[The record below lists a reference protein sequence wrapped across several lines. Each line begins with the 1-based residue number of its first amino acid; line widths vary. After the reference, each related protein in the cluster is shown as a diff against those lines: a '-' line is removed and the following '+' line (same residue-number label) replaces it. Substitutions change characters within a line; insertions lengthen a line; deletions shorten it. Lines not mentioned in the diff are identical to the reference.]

1 MPAIKSLGIGSNV
14 LTGDIIDKLKA
25 ADVKAQIDPISKSMT
40 DNVAKQK
47 DITTL
52 STFLTSLKT
61 SVGTLG
67 NETTFLK
74 RKANVTGNSASVSV
88 ASGVGLHSF
97 NLDVK
102 KLAQNDVYQTSKFGS
117 GTDIISGGGKLFN
130 DGSFTIS
137 IGTGSEK
144 KDFKIDVKQSD
155 TYEDIAAKINKASE
169 GAISAK
175 ILNVGDGKSQLI
187 IQSKDSGTNSA
198 ISFSAL
204 KVDDPN
210 NAGAKIDDAN
220 SLNILN
226 SLGLGNTMVDKLD
239 ENGDPVLDDAGNK
252 VQITQLEANHIQK
265 AQNAEF
271 SYNGV
276 NMTRQS
282 NKFSDITT
290 GVDITL
296 KEAGKTSVNIV
307 NDTSSLASELES
319 FVKSYNDLMNN
330 LNASIDYNEKTGM
343 GGILQGMNE
352 ITGIESSLN
361 KIIFATMQNA
371 KTVVDITKDSNGKE
385 IRQIVAVPS
394 SIYDFGIN
402 MTKDGLLSFDKSTFD
417 KQVEQNFD
425 QIRDF
430 FVGKDTHSKIS
441 YDSKDITGGA
451 LSVTSGALRI
461 GDKEILFK
469 TDATNTKEQNALA
482 LLEAI
487 NKADIKGLKAELNS
501 KGTGINLTRQD
512 GGSIEITGRDDVL
525 ASLGL
530 EKTTLYSSS
539 DTQKGVFAKLN
550 DTLRGMISQET
561 GKEGTITKLS
571 NHLIKENK
579 NLSEE
584 RVKTQEKLDE
594 RYNRMENQF
603 AQYDQIIGKLNRQFS
618 ALQSMID
625 AQLANK

>member
-25 ADVKAQIDPISKSMT
+25 ADVKAQIDPINKNIT

-47 DITTL
+47 DVTTL

-67 NETTFLK
+67 NEVTFLK
-74 RKANVTGNSASVSV
+74 RKANVTGDSASVSV
-88 ASGVGLHSF
+88 ASGVSLNNF
-97 NLDVK
+97 NIDVK

-117 GTDIISGGGKLFN
+117 ATDIVSGGGKLFN

-137 IGTGSEK
+137 IGTGSDK

-169 GAISAK
+169 GAISAR

-198 ISFSAL
+198 ISFSAS

-220 SLNILN
+220 SLKILN

-239 ENGDPVLDDAGNK
+239 EKGNPVLDESGNK

-271 SYNGV
+271 LYNGV

-282 NKFSDITT
+282 NKFSDIIT

-296 KEAGKTSVNIV
+296 KKTGKTSVNIV
-307 NDTSSLASELES
+307 NDTSSLASELEN

-343 GGILQGMNE
+343 GGVLQGMNE
-352 ITGIESSLN
+352 ITGIESSIN
-361 KIIFATMQNA
+361 KILFSTLQNA
-371 KTVVDITKDSNGKE
+371 KTVVDVTKLKNGKE

-402 MTKDGLLSFDKSTFD
+402 MSKDGLLSFDKVAFD
-417 KQVEQNFD
+417 KQINENFD
-425 QIRDF
+425 QVKEF
-430 FVGKDTHSKIS
+430 FVGKDTHSKLS
-441 YDSKDITGGA
+441 YESKDITSGA
-451 LSVTSGALRI
+451 ISVTSGALRI

-469 TDATNTKEQNALA
+469 TDAANTKEQNALA
-482 LLEAI
+482 LLDAI
-487 NKADIKGLKAELNS
+487 NKADIKGLKAELNAQ
-501 KGTGINLTRQD
+501 KTGINFTKQD
-512 GGSIEITGRDDVL
+512 GGSIEISGRDDVL
-525 ASLGL
+525 QALGL
-530 EKTTLYSSS
+530 ERVTLYSNSE
-539 DTQKGVFAKLN
+539 TQKGVFAKLN
-550 DTLRGMISQET
+550 DELSGMISQET
-561 GKEGTITKLS
+561 GKEGSITKLS

-579 NLSEE
+579 NLSDE
-584 RVKTQEKLDE
+584 RISTQEKLDE
-594 RYNRMENQF
+594 RYSRMENQF
-603 AQYDQIIGKLNRQFS
+603 AQYDQIIGRLNRQFS

-625 AQLANK
+625 AELSRK